1 MIMVKAKVHERRYYS
16 ISEVSRMTGLESYV
30 LRYWE
35 KEFPS
40 LRPRKNRGGS
50 RQYTTRDI
58 ELINRIKYLRT
69 KEKLTIA
76 GARNKLT
83 MRKAGETVE
92 SAAKR
97 AKTKTILS
105 QIRKDVED
113 LLKFF
118 P

>member
-1 MIMVKAKVHERRYYS
+1 MAKSSTNHKRYYS
-16 ISEVSRMTGLESYV
+16 ISEASRITGLKQYV

-35 KEFPS
+35 KEFAI

-50 RQYTTRDI
+50 RLYTSKDI
-58 ELINRIKYLRT
+58 ELINRINHLRT
-69 KEKLTIA
+69 TEKLTIA
-76 GARNKLT
+76 GARTKL
-83 MRKAGETVE
+83 MMKKSASRKDEMFVRA
-92 SAAKR
+92 R
-97 AKTKTILS
+97 AKTLIG